1 MSAVEKKKKQTSKV
15 TSKKRAIELEHS
27 LQDFI
32 ARIEAL
38 EFSFPAT
45 KAAIGAAVKADLGQ
59 HQKSLSQVGTP
70 EELRSLASAL
80 LKAVE
85 HVEEPDE
92 KNKKRKFD
100 SKQIFQV
107 M

>member
-1 MSAVEKKKKQTSKV
+1 MVEKRKKRTSKV
-15 TSKKRAIELEHS
+15 TPKNWAIELERS

-32 ARIEAL
+32 AGIGAL

-45 KAAIGAAVKADLGQ
+45 QAAIGAAVKADLGQ
-59 HQKSLSQVGTP
+59 HLKSLSQAGTS
-70 EELRSLASAL
+70 EELRSLGNTL

-85 HVEEPDE
+85 HIEDPV
-92 KNKKRKFD
+92 KKKQKKIRFD
-100 SKQIFQV
+100 FKQIFQV